1 MMWSLSCWSPYV
13 NTAEAT
19 LASAMRFGQAH
30 GHHENN
36 FLGMSMS
43 RLLILFLSMG
53 LIGCQQQS
61 DTAGNTGSAEMA
73 ASADAAGPKL
83 YVFDCGRIRLVS
95 VEAFNL
101 KETDTDVRELSA
113 PCYVVDHPKGQLLW
127 DAGLPSVLAQTD
139 GWVTRE
145 DGVANWLE
153 ETLASQMARMGL
165 GFDMGSLEYV
175 AFSHIHWDHV
185 GASNDVASGTWL
197 VQQGDYDA
205 AHAEGNLGVPA
216 VQAELLT
223 SIKTRP
229 TQVLDGDHDVFGDGT
244 VRIIA
249 AEGHTP
255 GHQVLF
261 VDLEE
266 TGPVVLSGDL
276 YHFQFSRANRV
287 VPLFNVD
294 AERTLQSMDKVE
306 ALVAETG
313 AGFWLQHDASLF
325 DLQQKAPAVYK

>member
-1 MMWSLSCWSPYV
+1 MWGS
-13 NTAEAT
+13 T
-19 LASAMRFGQAH
+19 MKQ
-30 GHHENN
+30 
-36 FLGMSMS
+36 
-43 RLLILFLSMG
+43 LLILFLSIG
-53 LIGCQQQS
+53 LIACQQQS
-61 DTAGNTGSAEMA
+61 DTAAEA
-73 ASADAAGPKL
+73 TEANSDAAGPKL
-83 YVFDCGRIRLVS
+83 YVFDCGRIRLAS

-101 KETDTDVRELSA
+101 KETDTDVREVAA

-127 DAGLPSVLAQTD
+127 DAGLPSELAAVE
-139 GWVTRE
+139 GWVTRP
-145 DGVANWLE
+145 DGLSSSLS

-185 GASNDVASGTWL
+185 GASNEVASGTWL

-205 AHAEGNLGVPA
+205 AHAEDNLNVPA
-216 VQAELLT
+216 VQPELLVG
-223 SIKTRP
+223 IKERP
-229 TQVLDGDHDVFGDGT
+229 TQVLSGDHDVFGDGT
-244 VRIIA
+244 VQLIA
-249 AEGHTP
+249 ADGHTP

-261 VDLEE
+261 VDLAE

-306 ALVAETG
+306 ALVAMTG
-313 AGFWLQHDASLF
+313 ADFWLQHDASLF
-325 DLQQKAPAVYK
+325 DAQQKAPGFYE

>member
-1 MMWSLSCWSPYV
+1 
-13 NTAEAT
+13 
-19 LASAMRFGQAH
+19 
-30 GHHENN
+30 
-36 FLGMSMS
+36 MS
-43 RLLILFLSMG
+43 RLLILFLSIG
-53 LIGCQQQS
+53 LMACQQQS
-61 DTAGNTGSAEMA
+61 DTAGDA
-73 ASADAAGPKL
+73 ASVEVPASDATAGPKL

-127 DAGLPSVLAQTD
+127 DAGLPSVFAQSD
-139 GWVTRE
+139 GWVVRE
-145 DGVANWLE
+145 DGVANNLD
-153 ETLASQMARMGL
+153 ETLASQMDRMDL
-165 GFDMGSLEYV
+165 GFDMSSLEYV

-205 AHAEGNLGVPA
+205 AHAEGNMNVPA
-216 VQAELLT
+216 VQPELLVG
-223 SIKTRP
+223 IKERP
-229 TQVLDGDHDVFGDGT
+229 TQVLSGDHDVFGDGT
-244 VRIIA
+244 VQLIA
-249 AEGHTP
+249 ADGHTP

-261 VDLEE
+261 VDLAE

-294 AERTLQSMDKVE
+294 AERSLQSMDKVE
-306 ALVAETG
+306 ALVDVTG
-313 AGFWLQHDASLF
+313 ADFWLQHDASLF
-325 DLQQKAPAVYK
+325 DAQQKAPGFYE

>member
-1 MMWSLSCWSPYV
+1 
-13 NTAEAT
+13 
-19 LASAMRFGQAH
+19 
-30 GHHENN
+30 
-36 FLGMSMS
+36 MS
-43 RLLILFLSMG
+43 RLLILFLSIG
-53 LIGCQQQS
+53 LMACQQQS
-61 DTAGNTGSAEMA
+61 DTAADAASAEEP

-127 DAGLPSVLAQTD
+127 DAGLPSVFAQSD
-139 GWVTRE
+139 GWVVGE
-145 DGVANWLE
+145 DGVANNLD
-153 ETLASQMARMGL
+153 ETLASQMERMDL
-165 GFDMGSLEYV
+165 GFDMSSLEYV

-185 GASNDVASGTWL
+185 GASGDVTSGNWL

-205 AHAEGNLGVPA
+205 AHAEGNMNVPA
-216 VQAELLT
+216 VQPELLT
-223 SIKTRP
+223 AIKTRP
-229 TQVLDGDHDVFGDGT
+229 TQVLHGDHDVFGDGR
-244 VRIIA
+244 VRLIA

-261 VDLEE
+261 VDLDE

-294 AERTLQSMDKVE
+294 AEQTLRSMEKVE
-306 ALVAETG
+306 ALVSEVG
-313 AGFWLQHDASLF
+313 ADFWLQHDASLF
-325 DLQQKAPAVYK
+325 DSQQKAPGFYE

>member
-1 MMWSLSCWSPYV
+1 
-13 NTAEAT
+13 
-19 LASAMRFGQAH
+19 MR
-30 GHHENN
+30 
-36 FLGMSMS
+36 LI
-43 RLLILFLSMG
+43 LILFLTTGIMA
-53 LIGCQQQS
+53 CQQQS
-61 DTAGNTGSAEMA
+61 DTAADTSSPLVVTNTG
-73 ASADAAGPKL
+73 AAGPKL
-83 YVFDCGRIRLVS
+83 YIFDCGRMRLVS

-127 DAGLPSVLAQTD
+127 DAGLPSEFAQTD
-139 GWVTRE
+139 GPVTRE
-145 DGVANWLE
+145 DGMTNWLE
-153 ETLASQMARMGL
+153 ETLASQVARMDL

-185 GASNDVASGTWL
+185 GASSDVTSGTWL

-205 AHAEGNLGVPA
+205 AHAEDNLSVPA
-216 VQAELLT
+216 VQPELLA
-223 SIKTRP
+223 SIKKRP
-229 TQVLDGDHDVFGDGT
+229 TQVVNGDHDVFGDGT
-244 VRIIA
+244 VQLIA

-255 GHQVLF
+255 GHQVLL
-261 VDLEE
+261 VDLVE
-266 TGPVVLSGDL
+266 TGPVMLSGDL

-313 AGFWLQHDASLF
+313 ADFWLQHDASLF
-325 DLQQKAPAVYK
+325 DSQQKAPGVYK